1 MASKIK
7 ELAES
12 ASKKYTELSDKYP
25 EAKLAADLLPGVGV
39 VTSGADAVN
48 DAYKGNYRDS
58 ALDLLGVIPGAKLVK
73 GTGLTKS
80 FTKFGDKRLEAARN
94 IDRGVDTSTYLDRKD
109 KAEKGMKKGGKI
121 KAKAKPTASSRG
133 DGCAQRGKTRG
144 TLR

>member
-1 MASKIK
+1 MGSKIK
-7 ELAES
+7 DLAES

-25 EAKLAADLLPGVGV
+25 EAKLAADLLPGVGA
-39 VTSGADAVN
+39 VTSGADAIN

-58 ALDLLGVIPGAKLVK
+58 ALDLLGVIPGAKLIK

-94 IDRGVDTSTYLDRKD
+94 IDRGVDISTYLDKKD
-109 KAEKGMKKGGKI
+109 KAEKGMKKGGKV
-121 KAKAKPTASSRG
+121 KSTASSRG